1 MERIAMLKILTAVGL
16 GSMLMLAPVFAY
28 ADNPPPADTMAPKPP
43 MEHHVHHYVHHVYH
57 HVYHH
62 HMAAKPMMKK
72 PDMAPEAPKT

>member
-28 ADNPPPADTMAPKPP
+28 ADNPPPADTMAPKP
-43 MEHHVHHYVHHVYH
+43 MMHHHVHHYVHH

-62 HMAAKPMMKK
+62 HMTAKPMMKK
-72 PDMAPEAPKT
+72 PMAPEAPKS